1 MGKSK
6 SGKNLAN
13 PIQVI
18 RLALKLSSKYER
30 TRLRTRLET
39 RKFSFVVLKLKQYN
53 FSSFCSHK
61 IVYFYVNQHTCHE
74 RYFTTIDYYV
84 TCPRQFA
91 THLNRRS
98 QKNKSLYCT
107 QNTPQKANQS
117 VTGLVQQV
125 NSVDNQLDRK
135 YLCPEEDEDVPPHFA
150 TILDAQTFTKQRIRD
165 SQSIKNQNLSVQ
177 PLTG

>member
-39 RKFSFVVLKLKQYN
+39 RKFSFVSSLILN
-53 FSSFCSHK
+53 ISSFCSHK

-107 QNTPQKANQS
+107 QNTHQKANQS

-125 NSVDNQLDRK
+125 NSVENQLERK
-135 YLCPEEDEDVPPHFA
+135 
-150 TILDAQTFTKQRIRD
+150 
-165 SQSIKNQNLSVQ
+165 
-177 PLTG
+177 